1 MESVYTIAKDK
12 GYSGENNLYLI
23 REWLAIT
30 KHIHVE
36 LFFSMF
42 HKKWSIN
49 NYFIDL
55 KKLKKIERNAK
66 SLQYENYNDAL
77 EVSLREMLEKI

>member
-1 MESVYTIAKDK
+1 MKIFEKAKEK
-12 GYSGENNLYLI
+12 GYYGEENLVLI
-23 REWLAIT
+23 EDWLRNS
-30 KHIHVE
+30 KNIHGE

-55 KKLKKIERNAK
+55 KKLKKIERNSK
-66 SLQYENYNDAL
+66 NEMYESYKEAL
-77 EVSLREMLEKI
+77 TASIGEMLDVI